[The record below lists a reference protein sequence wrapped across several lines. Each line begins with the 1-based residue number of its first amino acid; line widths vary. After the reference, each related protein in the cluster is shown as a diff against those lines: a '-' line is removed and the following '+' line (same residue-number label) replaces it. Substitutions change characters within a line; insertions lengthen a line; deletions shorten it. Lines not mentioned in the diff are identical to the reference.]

1 MKKFLYAGV
10 TKWMAG
16 ILLLLCLGA
25 GIYFGVW
32 VMSAVSSGGMEVL
45 QETVPA
51 TYFDSQVCL
60 DSLAHAVK
68 ADILNEFG
76 KQVYREYKG
85 MPMATAMEIAY
96 YDPEQIVSYEF
107 EDIADL
113 TEEEYRAL
121 VYNLT
126 PDEYIEWD
134 NLIGVSRAYTY
145 KHLAELMPDASADV
159 EGNGNLQ
166 ALFQNEG
173 VDKSNAYVEIA
184 KKKLIEVIKAY
195 GRKLSLDEY
204 YEEDERLFDGI
215 GTSEYLSDESIAT
228 TAITDESGEATE
240 ASMELPTYNVYVAE
254 VAGSRWEYIDGTEQV
269 RCSRFGALDTGEK
282 WLFYNKDDLNNWTKL
297 YGEKS
302 YAHMDEAFL
311 AVPVYY
317 FDTLAAYYVS
327 AYNTYMSYS
336 EAVKQLHSGES
347 NYRYEVKLDNK
358 SEAWSNI
365 QKGEDITKNNVLTW
379 SCDLNGNQID
389 GTLTEANAQY
399 LYDRL
404 FSDGSSYSVQ
414 TFDGEVYYLEDYLMS
429 HEAKITISV
438 ADRMEYN
445 DFLSYGLK
453 EFEQNR
459 DLYRHAKTYL
469 AYSVLLLM
477 AALVL
482 FAYLCLVVGYQD
494 NNNTL
499 TKMQVS
505 FRVYTELILGLP
517 TALLFTELLAGDM
530 LMNSRD
536 AEIMFGSR
544 ENCAIFIVILMCCSV
559 LPFCFELL
567 TRIRHKMFLQR
578 SLCAHLVRIVWKEA
592 FKLYKAIAQRFG
604 ERYGKMKAA
613 GSNLLSA
620 FRIDYRLSA
629 AFVCSQIVLFILV
642 MIGGAGFYRG
652 HEVGMAALV
661 LAFVIEALVFNR
673 VFRDIRYTAEIIDGV
688 AQLKE
693 GNLDYKIS
701 TEHMHGHK
709 RALAENIN
717 HLQNGLKL
725 AVEQSLKDERLKTEL
740 ITNVSHDI
748 KTPLTSIIN
757 YVDLLKKEPMAGE
770 NSEHYLEVL
779 DQKSQ
784 RLKQLME
791 DLVEVSKSSTG
802 NVEFVPMRL
811 DLIELL
817 RQTLGEF
824 EDKFKSRNL
833 TVIEN
838 FKIDCAVVNLDS
850 RHTFRVFENLCQNIY
865 KYAMEN
871 SRIYVDVSEEA
882 ATVSVV
888 MKNIS
893 QYELNISAEELMER
907 FVRGDESRNTS
918 GSGLGLSIARNLVTL
933 QQGTFEIT
941 LDGDLFK
948 VTVKFPLTGIKDGLD
963 EPQDV
968 QTDTGAKK

>member
-16 ILLLLCLGA
+16 FLLLLCLGT

-32 VMSAVSSGGMEVL
+32 VVSAVSSGGMEVL

-96 YDPEQIVSYEF
+96 YDPGQIVSYEF

-113 TEEEYRAL
+113 TDEEYRSL
-121 VYNLT
+121 VYDLT

-134 NLIGVSRAYTY
+134 NLTGISRKYTY

-159 EGNGNLQ
+159 EGNDIVQ
-166 ALFQNEG
+166 AMFQNGG
-173 VDKSNAYVEIA
+173 VAKSNAYVEIVQE
-184 KKKLIEVIKAY
+184 KLIEVIKAY

-204 YEEDERLFDGI
+204 YEEGGCLFDSI
-215 GTSEYLSDESIAT
+215 DLPEYLSDEPI
-228 TAITDESGEATE
+228 TAVTDGDVMATE
-240 ASMELPTYNVYVAE
+240 ASVEVPAYNVYVAE
-254 VAGSRWEYIDGTEQV
+254 VEGSRWEYIDGTGRV
-269 RCSRFGALDTGEK
+269 KCSRFGELDTGKK

-297 YGEKS
+297 YVGKS
-302 YAHMDEAFL
+302 YAHIEEAFL
-311 AVPVYY
+311 AVPVCY
-317 FDTLAAYYVS
+317 FDTLAAHYVS
-327 AYNTYMSYS
+327 DYNTYMSYS
-336 EAVKQLHSGES
+336 NAVKQLHSGES
-347 NYRYEVKLDNK
+347 NYRYEVKLNNK

-365 QKGEDITKNNVLTW
+365 QKGEDITKDNALVWN
-379 SCDLNGNQID
+379 CDLNGNQTD
-389 GTLTEANAQY
+389 GTLTEENAQY
-399 LYDRL
+399 LYERL
-404 FSDGSSYSVQ
+404 FTDESLQ
-414 TFDGEVYYLEDYLMS
+414 TLDGEVYHLEDYLMS
-429 HEAKITISV
+429 HEAKIMISV

-445 DFLSYGLK
+445 DFLSYGLE
-453 EFEQNR
+453 EFEKHK

-477 AALVL
+477 TALVL
-482 FAYLCLVVGYQD
+482 FVYLCLVVGYQD
-494 NNNTL
+494 NDNTL
-499 TKMQVS
+499 TKMSAS

-517 TALLFTELLAGDM
+517 AAMLLTELVVGDM
-530 LMNSRD
+530 LMGSRD
-536 AEIMFGSR
+536 AEIMFGSQ
-544 ENCAIFIVILMCCSV
+544 ENCSIFIVILMCCSV
-559 LPFCFELL
+559 LPFWFELL

-578 SLCAHLVRIVWKEA
+578 SLCAHLVRIVWKGA
-592 FKLYKAIAQRFG
+592 FKLYKAVTQKFR

-613 GSNLLSA
+613 GSNVLSA

-629 AFVCSQIVLFILV
+629 AFVCSQVVLFILV
-642 MIGGAGFYRG
+642 MIGGSAFYGGRG
-652 HEVGMAALV
+652 VGMAALV

-871 SRIYVDVSEEA
+871 SRIYVDVSEET

-948 VTVKFPLTGIKDGLD
+948 VTVKFPLTGIRDGLD
-963 EPQDV
+963 EPQDA